1 MQGWNYVLRS
11 MPQRNDGEGGH
22 CRFERFG
29 QTSVGRAQLFSFFA
43 FLTRGRHYVSCMP
56 VDTSVTGT
64 LQEGP
69 ASRAMALALS
79 AFKGERRLPRSRRQ
93 PM

>member
-1 MQGWNYVLRS
+1 MAVPRVSLNDSTKEQL
-11 MPQRNDGEGGH
+11 QRNAAPL
-22 CRFERFG
+22 F
-29 QTSVGRAQLFSFFA
+29 SSSQLFP
-43 FLTRGRHYVSCMP
+43 RRRHYVSCMP

-79 AFKGERRLPRSRRQ
+79 AFKGKCLLPRSREKLV
-93 PM
+93 

>member
-1 MQGWNYVLRS
+1 MGDTSQAVS
-11 MPQRNDGEGGH
+11 SNDEAYRVASEGFTAI
-22 CRFERFG
+22 RL
-29 QTSVGRAQLFSFFA
+29 SFSFA
-43 FLTRGRHYVSCMP
+43 PGRHYVSCMP

-79 AFKGERRLPRSRRQ
+79 AFKGERGLT
-93 PM
+93 